1 MSEKQLTK
9 PGVFII
15 ESLSFADEQHKRFEG
30 QLIANILDLNLIP
43 SKYYYIRTKR
53 ELNEVL
59 DLFDAS
65 NYRYLHISC
74 HGSNTHLNLTLDDL
88 TFQEIGGILRG
99 HLAKRRLFLSACQ
112 ATSTNLIKTIIPQS
126 ACYSVIGPVN
136 NIQFRDAAISWA
148 AFYHLMFKSD
158 PKIMKRELLIKNLQK
173 VVNTFEEPLNY
184 FSNSSHNA
192 KGYKKKLIRVQKLK
206 YQSAGEE
213 TNDSL

>member
-15 ESLSFADEQHKRFEG
+15 ESLDFTDEQHKRFEG
-30 QLIANILDLNLIP
+30 QLIANILKLNLIP
-43 SKYYYIRTKR
+43 SKYYYIRTKS
-53 ELNEVL
+53 ELSKVL
-59 DLFDAS
+59 NLFDTS

-74 HGSNTHLNLTLDDL
+74 HGSKTHLYLTLDDL
-88 TFQEIGGILRG
+88 TYQDIGDILKS

-112 ATSTNLIKTIIPQS
+112 ATNSNLIKHIIPPS

-148 AFYHLMFKSD
+148 AFYHLMFKNN
-158 PKIMKRELLIKNLQK
+158 PKIMKREWLIRNLQK

-184 FSNSSHNA
+184 FSSSRLNI
-192 KGYKKKLIRVQKLK
+192 KGYKK
-206 YQSAGEE
+206 
-213 TNDSL
+213 N